1 MCVIIDKNVF
11 GDVFEKESKN
21 HDAFEPICRWISE
34 GFGRIVYGGSKYKS
48 ELNQSTKYL
57 RLFKHYND
65 ARRIIHISDE
75 EVDETEKRI
84 SKELEEEMISK
95 HDFENKFND
104 PHIVSIAI
112 VSKCRIVC
120 TNDKGLSDFLKMSR
134 FYPQGADIPKIYRN
148 KSNRDL
154 IKDDNIAKACKP
166 SEKLPKV
173 KITL

>member
-1 MCVIIDKNVF
+1 MCVIIDTNVF

-21 HDAFEPICRWISE
+21 HDDFEPICRWISE

-48 ELNQSTKYL
+48 ELKQAKKYL

-65 ARRIIHISDE
+65 ARRIIPLSDE

-120 TNDKGLSDFLKMSR
+120 TKDKGLSDFLKMSR
-134 FYPQGADIPKIYRN
+134 FYPKGAEIPKIYRN
-148 KSNRDL
+148 KSNRYL
-154 IKDDNIAKACKP
+154 IKDDNIAEVCKP
-166 SEKLPKV
+166 SEQLRKV
-173 KITL
+173 KIPL